1 MSSPVQ
7 TLSASQ
13 YKAQHNELNADV
25 VLDYLLTH
33 PGFLESFVTG
43 PQISA
48 ETFQRWTLKRNNK
61 LRRDSR
67 RQLLSGFSTPAGR
80 KNFRQ
85 MLSDNIVN
93 RNRLLYELALS
104 CAQVAQVEQFE
115 LVVPASANEDEV
127 NSINSSST
135 NAGASDDLPSIIGGG
150 IFNTINNTDNNVST
164 NNNSSPNNWLSVIR
178 SDDEAG
184 TIKLRKVRKQRK
196 PPVHVLKLFD
206 CEETLIGEIHFFS
219 VVNDRDGQFLQ
230 VLTTWAG
237 VGIHFAKE
245 ASAKLLIQPTPI
257 IGTSPSPEDM
267 EYVTRQRKLN
277 SFLLDVVKSIFQDI
291 ITMDTVILKVMNFA
305 QKLVDADRASLFLVD
320 NKTQEIYARIFDIS
334 QPENNVNNENNQNGN
349 GEISPQL
356 NPAHVYNQDGQKE
369 IHFPIGKG
377 IAGHVALTGESL
389 NITNAY
395 ADERFNR
402 EIDSLTGYHTQS
414 ILCMPIFIRGNII
427 GVVQM
432 VNKRNGVFTQVDEEA
447 FETFA
452 VYCGLALHHAK
463 LYEKI
468 RRSEQKHKVA
478 LEVLAYHS
486 VCNRDEVNK
495 LKKVKVKETI
505 PELDLF
511 EFNGNR
517 LSELEKPL
525 YAVYMFKKLFDGQIS
540 YDCDDLI
547 RFVLTVRKNYRK
559 VPYHNWTHGWT
570 VAHAMFVFL
579 RQTSIFQ
586 PLEAIALFMASI
598 CHDLDHRGKNNQYM
612 KNMSTPLANIYSTSV
627 MEHHHFNQTVTILQ
641 QDGHN
646 VLKSLN
652 SSDYKKILSTIR
664 HCILATDLALF
675 FPNKGQLSAIIKEGI
690 FSWEDTK
697 HRNLVQAILMT
708 ACDLIAT
715 AKPWQVQT
723 ETVKVIFEE
732 FYEQGDAER
741 MNGREPIAMMDRMRA
756 HELPQ
761 MQVGFMRGIC
771 IPCYELLA
779 DVIPEA
785 EKLRERSKCNASKWE
800 EMSEEQ
806 KRVRDISVINTEL
819 TRTMTEEEEETTLG
833 NGD

>member
-13 YKAQHNELNADV
+13 YKAQHHELNADV

-43 PQISA
+43 PQIST

-85 MLSDNIVN
+85 MLSDNILN

-104 CAQVAQVEQFE
+104 CAQVAQDE
-115 LVVPASANEDEV
+115 L
-127 NSINSSST
+127 NSIHSNST

-150 IFNTINNTDNNVST
+150 GIFNSGGGIIVATTT
-164 NNNSSPNNWLSVIR
+164 NNNSNPIWLSVIR

-184 TIKLRKVRKQRK
+184 TIKLRKVRRQRK

-206 CEETLIGEIHFFS
+206 CDETLIGEIHFFS

-245 ASAKLLIQPTPI
+245 ASTKLSVQPTSI
-257 IGTSPSPEDM
+257 IGQSPSPEDM
-267 EYVTRQRKLN
+267 EYLNRQRKLN

-334 QPENNVNNENNQNGN
+334 QPEQNLNNDQNSQNTQN
-349 GEISPQL
+349 GEISPQI
-356 NPAHVYNQDGQKE
+356 NPAHVYNQDGQKNSS
-369 IHFPIGKG
+369 FPIGKG

-395 ADERFNR
+395 EDERFNR

-570 VAHAMFVFL
+570 VAHA
-579 RQTSIFQ
+579 
-586 PLEAIALFMASI
+586 
-598 CHDLDHRGKNNQYM
+598 
-612 KNMSTPLANIYSTSV
+612 
-627 MEHHHFNQTVTILQ
+627 
-641 QDGHN
+641 
-646 VLKSLN
+646 
-652 SSDYKKILSTIR
+652 
-664 HCILATDLALF
+664 
-675 FPNKGQLSAIIKEGI
+675 
-690 FSWEDTK
+690 
-697 HRNLVQAILMT
+697 
-708 ACDLIAT
+708 
-715 AKPWQVQT
+715 
-723 ETVKVIFEE
+723 
-732 FYEQGDAER
+732 
-741 MNGREPIAMMDRMRA
+741 
-756 HELPQ
+756 
-761 MQVGFMRGIC
+761 
-771 IPCYELLA
+771 
-779 DVIPEA
+779 
-785 EKLRERSKCNASKWE
+785 
-800 EMSEEQ
+800 
-806 KRVRDISVINTEL
+806 
-819 TRTMTEEEEETTLG
+819 
-833 NGD
+833 

>member
-104 CAQVAQVEQFE
+104 CAQVAQ
-115 LVVPASANEDEV
+115 DEV

-570 VAHAMFVFL
+570 VAHA
-579 RQTSIFQ
+579 
-586 PLEAIALFMASI
+586 
-598 CHDLDHRGKNNQYM
+598 
-612 KNMSTPLANIYSTSV
+612 
-627 MEHHHFNQTVTILQ
+627 
-641 QDGHN
+641 
-646 VLKSLN
+646 
-652 SSDYKKILSTIR
+652 
-664 HCILATDLALF
+664 
-675 FPNKGQLSAIIKEGI
+675 
-690 FSWEDTK
+690 
-697 HRNLVQAILMT
+697 
-708 ACDLIAT
+708 
-715 AKPWQVQT
+715 
-723 ETVKVIFEE
+723 
-732 FYEQGDAER
+732 
-741 MNGREPIAMMDRMRA
+741 
-756 HELPQ
+756 
-761 MQVGFMRGIC
+761 
-771 IPCYELLA
+771 
-779 DVIPEA
+779 
-785 EKLRERSKCNASKWE
+785 
-800 EMSEEQ
+800 
-806 KRVRDISVINTEL
+806 
-819 TRTMTEEEEETTLG
+819 
-833 NGD
+833 